1 MSRPTPSLRRHVALA
16 LALAALAVH
25 VPDDALTSAPP
36 VASATSATTGPGSLG
51 SSAPRAVPVPV
62 GDPLAVHIAAIDVDV
77 PLGTVGLK
85 PDGAMQTPSTG
96 HAAWYSPGPRPGE
109 PGGAVLVAHVA
120 GRHGPDVFWR
130 LGELRPGDVVT
141 VEHTAGTSTFV
152 VDRVTQTAKEALP
165 VEDIWV
171 DSRQS
176 LLRLITCG
184 GSVDPSTGRYRDN
197 TVVYAHLV

>member
-1 MSRPTPSLRRHVALA
+1 MSRSTPSLRRHLALG

-25 VPDDALTSAPP
+25 VPDEASTTAPP
-36 VASATSATTGPGSLG
+36 VAATATNLASMG
-51 SSAPRAVPVPV
+51 SSAPRTAPAPV
-62 GDPLAVHIAAIDVDV
+62 GDPVAVHIPAIEVDV
-77 PLGTVGLK
+77 PLGAVGLK
-85 PDGAMQTPSTG
+85 PDGAMETPSTG

-141 VEHTAGTSTFV
+141 VDHATGTSTFV

-171 DSRQS
+171 DSRRP

-184 GSVDPSTGRYRDN
+184 GTVDPATGRYRDN